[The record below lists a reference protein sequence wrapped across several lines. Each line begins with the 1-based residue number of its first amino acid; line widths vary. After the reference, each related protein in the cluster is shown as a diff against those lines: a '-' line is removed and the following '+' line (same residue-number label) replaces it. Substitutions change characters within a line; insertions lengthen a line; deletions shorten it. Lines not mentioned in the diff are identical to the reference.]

1 MDLSKYYQ
9 ILQTLEPYHAQLIAV
24 SKNQP
29 LEAIKSLY
37 QAGQRKFAEN
47 RVQLLLE
54 RKESLPSDI
63 EWHLIGNL
71 QKNKVKKIAA
81 WVHMIHSVDSFD
93 LAVSIHKA
101 ATDHNRIIPILL
113 EIKISSEPAKHGFE
127 INKLLDSLN
136 SDPWESL
143 NRIQICGL
151 MGMATFTDDTNQI
164 HKEFKNLKL
173 NFESIKK
180 ACPQFTAF
188 NELSMGMSSDYT
200 IALEEGSTMVRIGSK
215 LFS

>member
-1 MDLSKYYQ
+1 M
-9 ILQTLEPYHAQLIAV
+9 
-24 SKNQP
+24 
-29 LEAIKSLY
+29 
-37 QAGQRKFAEN
+37 
-47 RVQLLLE
+47 
-54 RKESLPSDI
+54 
-63 EWHLIGNL
+63 
-71 QKNKVKKIAA
+71 
-81 WVHMIHSVDSFD
+81 
-93 LAVSIHKA
+93 SIHKA
-101 ATDHNRIIPILL
+101 AADHNRIIPILL

-127 INKLLDSLN
+127 INKLLDSLKT
-136 SDPWESL
+136 DPWESL

-180 ACPQFTAF
+180 AFPQFTAF